1 MASDE
6 TDPQRPVPADPRNA
20 VMDRLRD
27 PSRLCALTDGV
38 FAIVLTIL
46 VLAVA
51 VPAKLDTASLDHVLE
66 DLTPTLVAWVI
77 SFFIVGMYWTAHRDL
92 FARLRYANR
101 DIVWINLM
109 FLLPVCLIPFGSTL
123 IGEYPNEPIALHIYG
138 IIVIIAALMRL
149 ALYAYAV
156 RRPMLLWEQEFDREA
171 WLGFSIAAVPR
182 LPYIV
187 AMVAAGWSTEISRI
201 LFLTAPATYFLV
213 ITVLRD
219 NPATRAEADE
229 FD

>member
-1 MASDE
+1 M
-6 TDPQRPVPADPRNA
+6 QPAEDQTSPPPRSSSTVA
-20 VMDRLRD
+20 RLRD
-27 PSRLCALTDGV
+27 PTRLAALTDGV

-51 VPAKLDTASLDHVLE
+51 VPPKLDEASLDQVLE
-66 DLTPTLVAWVI
+66 DLTPTLVAWII
-77 SFFIVGMYWTAHRDL
+77 SFFIVGMYWNAHRDL

-101 DIVWINLM
+101 DIVWINLL

-123 IGEYPNEPIALHIYG
+123 IGEYPDEPIALHIYG
-138 IIVIIAALMRL
+138 VIVILAALMRL

-156 RRPMLLWEQEFDREA
+156 RRPALLWDQEFDREA
-171 WLGFSIAAVPR
+171 WLGFSIAAVPI
-182 LPYIV
+182 LPYLI
-187 AMVAAGWSTEISRI
+187 AMIAAGWSTTLSRI
-201 LFLTAPATYFLV
+201 LFLTAPAVYFVV

-219 NPATRAEADE
+219 NPETAAEADE